1 MPNETSKDT
10 AAATKRA
17 AEKVP
22 EAIDRAFDNTPT
34 KPGTEAEKAS
44 SGDNQTRPDSAQGAG
59 HQLRIATTKE
69 QTISGSAGAQ
79 AEKASSGENERRDL
93 RDHPVSE
100 SK

>member
-1 MPNETSKDT
+1 MSETKRDPDT

-44 SGDNQTRPDSAQGAG
+44 SGENETRPDSAQVP
-59 HQLRIATTKE
+59 E
-69 QTISGSAGAQ
+69 QA
-79 AEKASSGENERRDL
+79 
-93 RDHPVSE
+93 
-100 SK
+100 